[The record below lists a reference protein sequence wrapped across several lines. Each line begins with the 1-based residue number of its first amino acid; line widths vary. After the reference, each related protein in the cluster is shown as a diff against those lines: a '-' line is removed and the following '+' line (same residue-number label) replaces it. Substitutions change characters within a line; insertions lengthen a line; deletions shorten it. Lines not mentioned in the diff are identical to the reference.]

1 MAIIKNGIN
10 GAFSGKV
17 GTVVGTSWRGLD
29 IIRSLPTPP
38 KHFSEKQLANQM
50 KMKLV
55 QLFLKKM
62 TAVVR
67 IGFKDDSIV
76 PTAFNSALSYN
87 KKNAITGEFPELA
100 IDFSLVRLAQ
110 GPLYFP
116 SDFRMEQDDA
126 GLHFTWDKNWGENG
140 LTDDQLM
147 VITWNEQ
154 KERCEYSLQAYRR
167 SGSFSFIPNLMEG
180 KTQVWAA
187 FIRQDRSMQ
196 SNSVYLGLF
205 S

>member
-17 GTVVGTSWRGLD
+17 GTVVGTTWRGLD
-29 IIRSLPTPP
+29 IIRSLPKAPT
-38 KHFSEKQLANQM
+38 HFSEKQLANQM

-62 TAVVR
+62 VAIVR
-67 IGFKDDSIV
+67 IGFKDDTIV
-76 PTAFNSALSYN
+76 PTAFNSAMSYN
-87 KKNAITGEFPELA
+87 KKNAITGKFPELS

-110 GPLYFP
+110 GVLYFP
-116 SDFRMEQDDA
+116 EDLKMEKDDS
-126 GLHFTWDKNWGENG
+126 GLHFTWDKNRGENG

-147 VITWNEQ
+147 VITWNEN
-154 KERCEYSLQAYRR
+154 KSESFFRLQAYRHD
-167 SGSFSFIPNLMEG
+167 GSFSFLSDPIENG
-180 KTQVWAA
+180 THVWTA

-196 SNSVYLGLF
+196 SNSVYMGVI
-205 S
+205 